1 MVIMSHQINEVDTFP
16 SDCSEGEILKW
27 FRKKINL
34 RDVPPPLVYHVASQ
48 LYNFG
53 RFVDAISCINLYRSL
68 DGHIKKEADHLQ
80 AYACWKLTLA
90 DRVLEYLSNALKFD
104 EFQNDWQL
112 LVEAGIGNFN
122 DDDAQEM
129 LKKPKI
135 KERKYQPQKA

>member
-1 MVIMSHQINEVDTFP
+1 M
-16 SDCSEGEILKW
+16 
-27 FRKKINL
+27 
-34 RDVPPPLVYHVASQ
+34 
-48 LYNFG
+48 
-53 RFVDAISCINLYRSL
+53 YRSL